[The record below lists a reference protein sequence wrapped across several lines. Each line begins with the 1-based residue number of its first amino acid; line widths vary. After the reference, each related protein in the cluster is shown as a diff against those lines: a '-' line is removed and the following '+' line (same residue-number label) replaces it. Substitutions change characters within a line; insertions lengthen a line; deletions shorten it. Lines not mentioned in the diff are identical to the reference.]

1 MAKQS
6 VKNYLRLDKIS
17 RTAHSESAVHGTE
30 ALLAGQFVEL
40 GAVLDVAD
48 RELVE
53 ATKAKAGGN
62 FDALIAPVYIDKGFS
77 DFDIQY
83 ESVLAG
89 EPGRAII
96 LENGSIISI
105 NSELAKGI
113 AKGDNVAIGKDGL
126 GFALAKGENVVV
138 GKCIDI
144 EFEPNVGDLT
154 VIRIYK

>member
-30 ALLAGQFVEL
+30 ALLAGQFVDL
-40 GAVLDVAD
+40 GAVLDTAD

-53 ATKAKAGGN
+53 ATKATAGAG
-62 FDALIAPVYIDKGFS
+62 FDAIIAPVYIDKGLT
-77 DFDIQY
+77 DFDIQF
-83 ESVLAG
+83 ESVPAG

-105 NSELAKGI
+105 NAELAPGI
-113 AKGDNVAIGKDGL
+113 SKGDDVAVGTDGL
-126 GFALAKGENVVV
+126 GFAAITASEVVV

-144 EFEPNVGDLT
+144 EYEPNVGDLA
-154 VIRIYK
+154 VIRISK

>member
-17 RTAHSESAVHGTE
+17 RTAHSESAVHGTD

-53 ATKAKAGGN
+53 ATKATAGAG

-83 ESVLAG
+83 ESVPAG

-105 NSELAKGI
+105 NAELAEGV
-113 AKGDNVAIGKDGL
+113 AKGDDVAIGEGGL
-126 GFALAKGENVVV
+126 GFAPVTGEEVVV

-154 VIRIYK
+154 VIRIKK

>member
-30 ALLAGQFVEL
+30 ALLAGQFVDL
-40 GAVLDVAD
+40 GAVLDTAD

-53 ATKAKAGGN
+53 ATKATAGAG
-62 FDALIAPVYIDKGFS
+62 FDAIIAPVYIDKGFS
-77 DFDIQY
+77 DFDIQF
-83 ESVLAG
+83 ESVPAG

-96 LENGSIISI
+96 LENGSIISV
-105 NSELAKGI
+105 NAELAPGI
-113 AKGDNVAIGKDGL
+113 SKGDDVAVGTDGL
-126 GFALAKGENVVV
+126 GFAAITASEVVV

-144 EFEPNVGDLT
+144 EYEPNIGNLA
-154 VIRIYK
+154 VIRISK

>member
-30 ALLAGQFVEL
+30 ALLAGQFVDL
-40 GAVLDVAD
+40 GAVLDTAD

-53 ATKAKAGGN
+53 AKKAKAGGG

-77 DFDIQY
+77 DFDIQF
-83 ESVLAG
+83 ESVPAG

-105 NSELAKGI
+105 NAELAKGI
-113 AKGDNVAIGKDGL
+113 AKGNDVAIGEGGL
-126 GFALAKGENVVV
+126 GFAPVKAGEVVV

-144 EFEPNVGDLT
+144 EFEPNVGDLA
-154 VIRIYK
+154 VIRISK